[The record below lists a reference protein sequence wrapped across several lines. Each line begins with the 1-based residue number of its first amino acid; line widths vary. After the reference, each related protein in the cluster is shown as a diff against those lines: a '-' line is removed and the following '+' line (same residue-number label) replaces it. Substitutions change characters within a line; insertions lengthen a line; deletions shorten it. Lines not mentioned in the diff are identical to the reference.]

1 MSNSNEDNK
10 ENEARQNQVKEYL
23 ESLEF
28 REIYGDLISSCVV
41 RNIRVVG
48 DYLYL
53 KLFLG
58 SDQIKL
64 KKIIENKLKIFSW
77 AKKVYLDLKFI
88 EGVKRTIAIGSG
100 KGGVGKSSVTVGL
113 ALNLKKRGFKVG
125 ILDADVYGPN
135 IPNIIGLSKQDVLT
149 KEENG
154 KVKFCK
160 SRNSFNISSTI
171 EFIVCINWHSL
182 FKKIPRIFE
191 LSYRRKKNWNFIF
204 N

>member
-1 MSNSNEDNK
+1 MSNPNDDNK

-23 ESLEF
+23 KTLEF
-28 REIYGDLISSCVV
+28 KEIYGDLISSCVV

-64 KKIIENKLKIFSW
+64 KEIIENKLKFFSW
-77 AKKVYLDLKFI
+77 AKKIYLDLKFI

-125 ILDADVYGPN
+125 ILAVSYTH
-135 IPNIIGLSKQDVLT
+135 LT
-149 KEENG
+149 LPTSHN
-154 KVKFCK
+154 V
-160 SRNSFNISSTI
+160 
-171 EFIVCINWHSL
+171 
-182 FKKIPRIFE
+182 
-191 LSYRRKKNWNFIF
+191 
-204 N
+204 